1 MITTVTLNPAIDTRY
16 FIDDFKDGKLFRVDK
31 IIKSPGG
38 KGLNVSKVLKQLG
51 ADITAS
57 GILGG
62 KNGEWIRDELKKL
75 NISEEFIFT
84 DKETRVCIAI
94 LAHHSETEILESG
107 EEFSD
112 EDLKKFEDKFLIF
125 EQTNF

>member
-51 ADITAS
+51 ADITEHS
-57 GILGG
+57 HLRRKI
-62 KNGEWIRDELKKL
+62 KN
-75 NISEEFIFT
+75 
-84 DKETRVCIAI
+84 
-94 LAHHSETEILESG
+94 
-107 EEFSD
+107 
-112 EDLKKFEDKFLIF
+112 
-125 EQTNF
+125 TN

>member
-1 MITTVTLNPAIDTRY
+1 MSEKA
-16 FIDDFKDGKLFRVDK
+16 FIEKYGTYLEASLKSPHIYSIIMEDSQFRIEFKDGKLFRVDK

-62 KNGEWIRDELKKL
+62 KNG
-75 NISEEFIFT
+75 N
-84 DKETRVCIAI
+84 
-94 LAHHSETEILESG
+94 G
-107 EEFSD
+107 
-112 EDLKKFEDKFLIF
+112 
-125 EQTNF
+125 